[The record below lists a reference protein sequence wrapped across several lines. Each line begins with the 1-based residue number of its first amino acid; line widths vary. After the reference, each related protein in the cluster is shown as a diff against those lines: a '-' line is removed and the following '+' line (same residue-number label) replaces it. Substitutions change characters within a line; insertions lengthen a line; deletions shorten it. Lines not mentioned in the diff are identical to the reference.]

1 MPTAARRVAILH
13 PRTKRPHAALY
24 QAELDMLNASTMET
38 ANRLGWDPLLVPTAE
53 VPTADTLAAARAA
66 DLVILMGGEDVD
78 PRLYGDKV
86 DYPGSGHHEPR
97 TDSTHIA
104 VVLEALQ
111 QQKPL
116 LGICRGLQVINVALG
131 GTLVQHL
138 PTVHNHRGPS
148 AADAFVKMR
157 IRLEPDSGLARD
169 VNAAL
174 PVLCTHHQAVEV
186 LGSGLRVAGRA
197 ADGVIEAVVHE
208 TAPITGV
215 QWHPEH
221 PDTATSQ
228 LLPLLKRLER
238 QLKQEPVR
246 AAS

>member
-1 MPTAARRVAILH
+1 MPTATRRVAILH

-24 QAELDMLNASTMET
+24 QAELDMLNASTAET
-38 ANRLGWDPLLVPTAE
+38 AVSLGWDPLLVPTAE
-53 VPTADTLAAARAA
+53 VPTGDTLAAARAS
-66 DLVILMGGEDVD
+66 DLIILMGGEDVD

-111 QQKPL
+111 QRKPV
-116 LGICRGLQVINVALG
+116 LGICRGLQLINVALG

-138 PTVHNHRGPS
+138 PTVNNHRGPS
-148 AADAFVKMR
+148 AADAFARMR
-157 IRLEPDSGLARD
+157 VRLEPGTGLEPD
-169 VNAAL
+169 VNEAL
-174 PVLCTHHQAVEV
+174 PVMCTHHQAIDA
-186 LGSGLRVAGRA
+186 LGSGLVVAARA
-197 ADGVIEAVVHE
+197 ADGVIEAAVHE

-221 PDTATSQ
+221 PDTAGFQ
-228 LLPLLKRLER
+228 LLPLLKRMER
-238 QLKQEPVR
+238 QLSREPVR